1 MTKKEIKKNI
11 KHTKE
16 IERMLLQF
24 LADPTLPD
32 EQAHMVVGELL
43 TASDYIVRFENCLIE
58 LETTNTDKYKKGDK

>member
-24 LADPTLPD
+24 LADPGLPD

-43 TASDYIVRFENCLIE
+43 TAADYIVRFENCLRE
-58 LETTNTDKYKKGDK
+58 LETTNIDKYKKGEK

>member
-24 LADPTLPD
+24 LADPALPD

-43 TASDYIVRFENCLIE
+43 TASDYIVRFEDCLRE